1 MIIRFVT
8 VVGITAGCW
17 LLIKKIP
24 SRDSRSF
31 GLEADGTEFGCRA
44 ET

>member
-1 MIIRFVT
+1 MNIRLAT
-8 VVGITAGCW
+8 VIGITTGCW

-31 GLEADGTEFGCRA
+31 GSEAEGTEFGCRA